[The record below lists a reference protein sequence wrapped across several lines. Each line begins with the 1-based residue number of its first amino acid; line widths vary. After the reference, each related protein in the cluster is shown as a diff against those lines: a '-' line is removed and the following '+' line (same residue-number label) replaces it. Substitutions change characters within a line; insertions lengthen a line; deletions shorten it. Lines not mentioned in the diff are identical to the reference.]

1 MGVAAAARVAFGRNQ
16 HMLAES
22 GQMTT
27 TQWTA
32 IRRGLAVRRTPHG
45 PPRRGRQPRHGSIV
59 APLAASLVLGVAAAG
74 VLRLGLAVAIAERD
88 RRAARARRRDERQ
101 FALLPGE
108 QPAPGLR
115 RMVLGQLD
123 LAIELLEADDGAMPT
138 AESVHETRKA
148 LKRLRTLVRLLED
161 QLGEQAAA
169 REQALLRDAGRR
181 LAGARDAE
189 VIVGTLEELLRQHPR
204 KLARPGAV
212 RLHRRLLAE
221 REQATTR
228 LLGDQVVR
236 AQVLADLRGARA
248 RMAAW
253 APTAEAGVAP
263 LEPAFKRIYRQGRDR
278 YLRASQG
285 KGERAAAMHRWRKR
299 VKDMRYA
306 AEALGRPGPHPGARA
321 AGARSG
327 ARKRA
332 ARRKRDLIP
341 RLARR
346 ADALGE
352 LLGEEHDLFL
362 LAQRVRAGGGGCGRG
377 TRRTLLKLIWTP
389 AEEAPRPLSPR
400 LRP

>member
-1 MGVAAAARVAFGRNQ
+1 V
-16 HMLAES
+16 
-22 GQMTT
+22 
-27 TQWTA
+27 
-32 IRRGLAVRRTPHG
+32 
-45 PPRRGRQPRHGSIV
+45 
-59 APLAASLVLGVAAAG
+59 VLGVAAAG

-88 RRAARARRRDERQ
+88 RRAARARRRHERQ

-108 QPAPGLR
+108 PPAQGLR

-138 AESVHETRKA
+138 AEAVHETRKA

-189 VIVGTLEELLRQHPR
+189 VIVGTLEQLLRRHPR
-204 KLARPGAV
+204 KLARPGVV
-212 RLHRRLLAE
+212 RLRRRLLAE
-221 REQATTR
+221 REQATAR

-253 APTAEAGVAP
+253 APTAEAGIAP
-263 LEPAFKRIYRQGRDR
+263 LEPAFKRIYRQGRGR
-278 YLRASQG
+278 YLRASRR
-285 KGERAAAMHRWRKR
+285 KGDRAVAMHRWRKR
-299 VKDMRYA
+299 VKDLRYA
-306 AEALGRPGPHPGARA
+306 AEALARHDPA
-321 AGARSG
+321 AGTRAGTARG
-327 ARKRA
+327 RRPARKRS
-332 ARRKRDLIP
+332 ARRRRDLIP
-341 RLARR
+341 KLARR

-362 LAQRVRAGGGGCGRG
+362 LAQRVRGGDCGRG
-377 TRRTLLKLIWTP
+377 TRRTLLKLISRRH
-389 AEEAPRPLSPR
+389 ER
-400 LRP
+400 LRTRAVRDGARLYGRRPKKLLGRFRRAYAREARM